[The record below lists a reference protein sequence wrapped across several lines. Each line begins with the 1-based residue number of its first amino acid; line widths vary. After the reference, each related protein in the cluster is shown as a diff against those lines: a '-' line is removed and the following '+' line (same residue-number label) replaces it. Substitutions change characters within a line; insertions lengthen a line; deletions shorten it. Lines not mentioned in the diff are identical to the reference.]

1 MSDKSLILGDK
12 QAVVHNQFTRE
23 QIELIKNTICRG
35 ATEDELKLFLAQ
47 CQRTG
52 LDPFA
57 RQIYAVKRFDRL
69 TGRETMTMQVS
80 IDGLRL
86 IAERTGQYEG
96 QEGPFWCGRD
106 GQWRDVWLE
115 DEPPA
120 AARVGV
126 YRRGFRGPLWA
137 VARYSSYL
145 QLGRDGKPTIM
156 WVKMPDLMLAKCA
169 EALALRK
176 AFPHETSGLYTAEE
190 MAQAENEAPRVG
202 TVEAAQ
208 AVAEH
213 KTRVLSGDLA
223 QPSDDHPGDHASAAP
238 VNPQEQPTLD
248 QGGSKPWKTF
258 KEMVVAFSKLR
269 EQLADDDTYYRIMRE
284 HGVSQANEF
293 RSSNAAIAAYLAL
306 RAEIARR
313 GGEK

>member
-1 MSDKSLILGDK
+1 MSDKSLIHGEK
-12 QAVVHNQFTRE
+12 QPVLHHQFTRE

-35 ATEDELKLFLAQ
+35 ATDDELKLFLAQ

-57 RQIYAVKRFDRL
+57 RQIYAVKRFDRI

-106 GQWRDVWLE
+106 GQWRDVWLD

-137 VARYSSYL
+137 VARYSSYV
-145 QLGRDGKPTIM
+145 QVGRDGKPTTM
-156 WVKMPDLMLAKCA
+156 WAKMPDLMLAKCA

-202 TVEAAQ
+202 TVEAAH
-208 AVAEH
+208 AAAEH
-213 KTRVLSGDLA
+213 KIRVLSGDLA
-223 QPSDDHPGDHASAAP
+223 QPTDDHPDDPHVEP
-238 VNPQEQPTLD
+238 VNPPEQTTPPTVE
-248 QGGSKPWKTF
+248 SKPWKTF
-258 KEMVVAFSKLR
+258 KEMLVVFSKLR
-269 EQLADDDTYYRIMRE
+269 EQLADDETYYRIMRE

-293 RSSNAAIAAYLAL
+293 RTSNAAIAAYLAL

-313 GGEK
+313 GGER